1 MRFELEGDDP
11 IDNPTREQV
20 DLGLQGLEP
29 SDRTFAILARDDNS
43 YIQTAVDDDGG
54 TFVLEYQDGS
64 LDRHYRA
71 ARPLPLQDV
80 TRAFRS
86 YLLGDGAW
94 RSGYDWE
101 QLDLS

>member
-1 MRFELEGDDP
+1 
-11 IDNPTREQV
+11 
-20 DLGLQGLEP
+20 
-29 SDRTFAILARDDNS
+29 
-43 YIQTAVDDDGG
+43 
-54 TFVLEYQDGS
+54 VLEYQDGS

-101 QLDLS
+101 RLDLS